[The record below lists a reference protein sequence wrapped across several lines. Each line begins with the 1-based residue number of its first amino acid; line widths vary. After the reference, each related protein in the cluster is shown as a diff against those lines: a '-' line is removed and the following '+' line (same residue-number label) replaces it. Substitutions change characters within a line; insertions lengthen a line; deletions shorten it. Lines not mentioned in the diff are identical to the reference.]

1 MPKRIRGL
9 GGRSVGGSQK
19 RSGQMGDLLKQAQKA
34 QEEMEGLEEKFKE
47 IKVEASAGG
56 GVVKVRASCDYRVEF
71 IEISEE
77 LGDEPLEIVQ
87 DLVIAAVNEALELV
101 SEKRNEETAK
111 VTGSLGIPDSML

>member
-19 RSGQMGDLLKQAQKA
+19 RSGQMGELLKQAQKA
-34 QEEMEGLEEKFKE
+34 QEEMEGLEEKFRE

-56 GVVKVRASCDYRVEF
+56 GVVKVRASCDYRVES

-77 LGDEPLEIVQ
+77 IEDEPLEVVQ
-87 DLVIAAVNEALELV
+87 DLVVAAVNEALGLI

-111 VTGSLGIPDSML
+111 VTGNLGIPDSML